1 MKEVNWSRKYKGHGS
16 RRLEGILPAF
26 FAGVLFMGSFAPGEV
41 LGDSNNVSDT
51 PSDPRPVW
59 LIKPT

>member
-1 MKEVNWSRKYKGHGS
+1 MKEVNWLKKYKGHGI

-26 FAGVLFMGSFAPGEV
+26 FAGILFMGSFASGKV
-41 LGDSNNVSDT
+41 LGDSNSVSDT

-59 LIKPT
+59 LLKDT